1 MEEGFLAKGSARLY
15 YQTGGQGVPVVFL
28 HGFGLDARMWEPQVE
43 PLAQS
48 FRVIRYDLRGY
59 GRSSLP
65 VTWFRGEGRVEP
77 YAQTDDLLELLHHL
91 EALPAHLV
99 GLSMG
104 GQLALRFALTH
115 PQAVRSL
122 VLADSALDGYRW
134 SVAWQ
139 ERWRGILEAAR
150 AGDLEEAKRRWLH
163 HPLFAPALER
173 PPVAASLTLQIGG
186 YSGWHW
192 VHRDPDRVP
201 SPPALKR
208 LEQVAQP
215 ALVVVGERDLPDF
228 QAIADILAGGLPDSR
243 KVVIPEAGHMVNL
256 EAPDPFNREV
266 LGFLRRVS

>member
-1 MEEGFLAKGSARLY
+1 MEEGFLATGSARLY

-28 HGFGLDARMWEPQVE
+28 HGFGLDCRMWRPQFGT
-43 PLAQS
+43 LAQS

-65 VTWFRGEGRVEP
+65 EGP
-77 YAQTDDLLELLHHL
+77 YAHSDDLLELLHHL
-91 EALPAHLV
+91 GALPAHLV

-104 GQLALRFALTH
+104 GQLALRLALTH

-134 SVAWQ
+134 SVEWQ

-150 AGDLEEAKRRWLH
+150 AGDLEEAKRRWLR
-163 HPLFAPALER
+163 HPLFAPALEQ
-173 PPVAASLTLQIGG
+173 PPLAASLTEQIGD

-192 VHRDPDRVP
+192 VHRDPDGVP
-201 SPPALKR
+201 SPPALER

-215 ALVVVGERDLPDF
+215 ALVVVGERDLADF
-228 QAIADILAGGLPDSR
+228 QAIAHILAGRLPNAR
-243 KVVIPEAGHMVNL
+243 KVVIPGAGHMANL

-266 LGFLRRVS
+266 LGFLRRVSQGSLRREE